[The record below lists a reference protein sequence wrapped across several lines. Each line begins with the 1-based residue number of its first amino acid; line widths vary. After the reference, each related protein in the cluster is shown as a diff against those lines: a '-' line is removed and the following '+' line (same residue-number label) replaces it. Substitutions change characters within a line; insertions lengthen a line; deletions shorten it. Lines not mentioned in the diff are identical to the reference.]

1 MKLYTIHCPKC
12 LILERKLKDRNL
24 PVEFITDKEVIANEG
39 LDLMP
44 VLELDD
50 GTRLGFGA
58 AVKWVN
64 ENYPR

>member
-1 MKLYTIHCPKC
+1 MKLWTIHCPKC
-12 LILERKLKDRNL
+12 NILNKKLKDKQIE
-24 PVEFITDKEVIANEG
+24 VEVIDDPEVIKTEG

-50 GTRLGFGA
+50 GTRMDFGD

-64 ENYPR
+64 SH